1 MQYEPSL
8 SPRCVVAQHFDFFET
23 GADGFGGSWSLTRE
37 SLRDGELR
45 DQEHAKSDHCES
57 LHGSALPVL
66 VGITKRL
73 FNIYSTTPRIK
84 SCVYIES
91 EKSPTVPNA

>member
-8 SPRCVVAQHFDFFET
+8 SLRCVVAQHFDFFGT

-37 SLRDGELR
+37 SLRDGELC

-57 LHGSALPVL
+57 LHGSALPVF
-66 VGITKRL
+66 VAITKRL
-73 FNIYSTTPRIK
+73 LNYIPQHLGSNPACISREKK
-84 SCVYIES
+84 SFLLQ
-91 EKSPTVPNA
+91 